1 MSPMI
6 KIRLTGCVRI
16 ATAIPTSEPNVPGA
30 LGMYPTPKAVA
41 IASASRGFWG
51 GVWGAAVASVFG
63 VIRVVQ
69 VIVQIRDN
77 GVPLAC
83 SNVIFI
89 ENWFG
94 DHVFLAGPVTQIPF
108 PAALAAKREV
118 RVDRTV
124 SRCFADGALVLH
136 GVVLFFSANAVVRLL
151 VPTLSRGPGV
161 SSFST
166 KRKEN
171 TQAKETLSLK
181 EEYNSPPS
189 SHHNKELDSR
199 RHARRGHAGKNR
211 RSSPI
216 SLRSG

>member
-94 DHVFLAGPVTQIPF
+94 DHVFLAGPVTQVPF
-108 PAALAAKREV
+108 PATLAAKREV
-118 RVDRTV
+118 RLDRRV
-124 SRCFADGALVLH
+124 SLRFANGAFVLH
-136 GVVLFFSANAVVRLL
+136 YVVLFFSANSEFSVISAQKDSTRGAHIPRKRYLRRESITQ
-151 VPTLSRGPGV
+151 PT
-161 SSFST
+161 T
-166 KRKEN
+166 
-171 TQAKETLSLK
+171 
-181 EEYNSPPS
+181 
-189 SHHNKELDSR
+189 
-199 RHARRGHAGKNR
+199 RRGAPVAMR
-211 RSSPI
+211 
-216 SLRSG
+216 